1 MKKFFSYAGV
11 ILGSFVFGL
20 GLNYFIIANGLAEG
34 GFTGLALIIHYLTG
48 WPAGIILITLNIP
61 LLLFGRRRWGLSFI
75 FKTLLSVLTISVTV
89 DLTRDFHF
97 VTHDLLLAALY
108 GGVFSGVGIGIVL
121 RSGATTGG
129 LDIFA
134 RFFHERYGV
143 SMGKYFF
150 TFDAAVLILFA
161 LLFGPEKALYTLV
174 TVYVFSQVVDR
185 IIEGLNESKAVMIIS
200 RSTAALTQAII
211 NHLDRG
217 ATILKGY
224 GAYTGRE
231 RDVLYVVVGK
241 QELLEL
247 KKIVEDV
254 DPHAFVVVN
263 EVYEVLG
270 EGFRKPL

>member
-1 MKKFFSYAGV
+1 MKKALPYIGV
-11 ILGSFVFGL
+11 ILGSFIFAL

-48 WPAGIILITLNIP
+48 WPAGMTLIALNIP
-61 LLLFGRRRWGLSFI
+61 LLLFGWKRWGLPFI
-75 FKTLLSVLTISVTV
+75 FKTLLSVVVVSLVV
-89 DLTRDFHF
+89 DLTRELRF

-150 TFDAAVLILFA
+150 SFDAAILVLFA
-161 LLFGPEKALYTLV
+161 ILFGPEKALYTLV
-174 TVYVFSQVVDR
+174 TVYIFSQVVDR
-185 IIEGLNESKAVMIIS
+185 IIEGLNEAKAVIIIS
-200 RSTAALTQAII
+200 RSTAALTQTII

-217 ATILKGY
+217 ATVLKGY

-241 QELLEL
+241 QELLRL
-247 KKIVEDV
+247 KKIVQDV
-254 DPHAFVVVN
+254 DPHAFVIVS

-270 EGFRKPL
+270 EGFQKPL